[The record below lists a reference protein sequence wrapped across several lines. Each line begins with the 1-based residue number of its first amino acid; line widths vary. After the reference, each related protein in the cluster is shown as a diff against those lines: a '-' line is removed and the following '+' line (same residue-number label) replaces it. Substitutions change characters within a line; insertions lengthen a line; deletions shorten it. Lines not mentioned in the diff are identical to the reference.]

1 MTDGSNY
8 IGKHIGNYHVVAELS
23 SGAFGS
29 VYLAQHELLAARSV
43 AIKLL
48 HSMHLGSEQ
57 ERDRFLREAQFLE
70 VLKHP
75 HILPLIDLG
84 IDNGVPYLVTEYAPN
99 GSLRDR
105 LERQPTRPLPLEEAV
120 TILSQIGQALQ
131 HAHQRHIIHCDLKPE
146 NILFN
151 AKNEALLV
159 DFGIALVLASTSAK
173 HVPVVGTPVY
183 MAPEQFR
190 GTVSKD
196 SDQYALGCI
205 AYELFTGCAPFSD
218 SNLAELVTMHMK
230 AAPLAPT
237 QLNPQL
243 PVHIERAVLKAI
255 AKQRA
260 DRHTDISAFITAL
273 HASAPTQAAALTI
286 ITEQHR
292 ALVLR
297 AQKTK
302 EQWVDE
308 GNAHYRARRYAE
320 ALEAYERAIALDPQD
335 AFFHYHR
342 GNALRRLKRYE
353 EALVSFEQAIQLH
366 PNDASSHYYR
376 GRVLY
381 ALKRYEA
388 ALAAFEH
395 AIELD
400 PNLAYAY
407 NWKGNALR
415 HLKRCEES
423 LLAHGQAIAL
433 DPNDILFHYNKGIA
447 FYTLKRYEEALVA
460 YGRAV
465 ELDPNSA
472 NVHNARGSTL
482 YGLKRYEEALAAYER
497 AVELDPYN
505 VSFHKNKGSALYG
518 LKRYAEA
525 LTAYEQ
531 AIQLEPDDASAY
543 SGKGIAL
550 EGMWRYQQ
558 ALEAYE
564 QAIRLNPYEAVY
576 HRNRGDALR
585 ALYRNEEALA
595 AYERAL
601 ELDPDNA
608 TLHHK
613 KGRALKRLGRLE
625 EAEKAEERAKQLG
638 YRG

>member
-1 MTDGSNY
+1 MIDGSNY
-8 IGKHIGNYHVVAELS
+8 IGKHIGNYRVVAELS

-29 VYLAQHELLAARSV
+29 VYLAQHELLAVRSV

-105 LERQPTRPLPLEEAV
+105 LERQPSRPLPLEEAV

-131 HAHQRHIIHCDLKPE
+131 HAHQRNIIHCDLKPE

-273 HASAPTQAAALTI
+273 HASVPAQAAALTI

-353 EALVSFEQAIQLH
+353 EALVSFEQ
-366 PNDASSHYYR
+366 
-376 GRVLY
+376 
-381 ALKRYEA
+381 
-388 ALAAFEH
+388 

-482 YGLKRYEEALAAYER
+482 YGLKRYEEALAAYE
-497 AVELDPYN
+497 
-505 VSFHKNKGSALYG
+505 
-518 LKRYAEA
+518 
-525 LTAYEQ
+525 
-531 AIQLEPDDASAY
+531 
-543 SGKGIAL
+543 
-550 EGMWRYQQ
+550 
-558 ALEAYE
+558 
-564 QAIRLNPYEAVY
+564 
-576 HRNRGDALR
+576 
-585 ALYRNEEALA
+585 
-595 AYERAL
+595 
-601 ELDPDNA
+601 
-608 TLHHK
+608 
-613 KGRALKRLGRLE
+613 
-625 EAEKAEERAKQLG
+625 
-638 YRG
+638 